1 VPLLAFAVWV
11 VAMREVAMKEFAIRE
26 LAIRELAIREVCQST
41 SQSSTCYLKDPKR
54 RRIDVL
60 TT

>member
-1 VPLLAFAVWV
+1 V

-26 LAIRELAIREVCQST
+26 LPFGKFANPPANPALAT
-41 SQSSTCYLKDPKR
+41 SKTQA